1 MTFEEKI
8 NEIKLLA
15 NKRVKLERDFA
26 IEFQMTDE
34 GFGGVFYMANKDG
47 KFSVEPYD
55 YLDRDATFTASSSV
69 IEGLLLGEIS
79 PETAISEGLVEIDG
93 DMEAVREMLKKC
105 RKKKAGKATSEKSS
119 SKQKKEE

>member
-1 MTFEEKI
+1 MTFEEKFA
-8 NEIKLLA
+8 EIKKLA

-26 IEFQMTDE
+26 IEFKMTDE

-55 YLDRDATFTASSSV
+55 YLDRDAVFTANSSV

-79 PETAISEGLVEIDG
+79 PETAISTGLVEIEG
-93 DMEAVREMLKKC
+93 DMDAVREMLKKC
-105 RKKKAGKATSEKSS
+105 RKKPARK
-119 SKQKKEE
+119 KKEE

>member
-1 MTFEEKI
+1 MTLEEKFEE
-8 NEIKLLA
+8 IKKLA

-26 IEFQMTDE
+26 IEFRMTDE
-34 GFGGVFYMANKDG
+34 GFGGVFYMANKNG

-55 YLDRDATFTASSSV
+55 YLDRDAVFTAPSSA

-79 PETAISEGLVEIDG
+79 PETAINTGLIEIDG

-119 SKQKKEE
+119 SKQKKAE

>member
-1 MTFEEKI
+1 MTFEEKF

-15 NKRVKLERDFA
+15 NKRLKLERDFA

-47 KFSVEPYD
+47 KFCVEPYD

-105 RKKKAGKATSEKSS
+105 RKKRAGKATSEKNS
-119 SKQKKEE
+119 SKQKNKE

>member
-1 MTFEEKI
+1 MTFEEKF

-26 IEFQMTDE
+26 LEFQMTDE
-34 GFGGVFYMANKDG
+34 GFGGVFYMENKDG
-47 KFSVEPYD
+47 KFTVEPYD

-69 IEGLLLGEIS
+69 IEGLLLGEIP

-105 RKKKAGKATSEKSS
+105 RKKRAGKATSEKSS
-119 SKQKKEE
+119 SKQKNEE

>member
-1 MTFEEKI
+1 MTFEEKF

-26 IEFQMTDE
+26 IEFKMTDE

-55 YLDRDATFTASSSV
+55 YLDRDAVFTADSST
-69 IEGLLLGEIS
+69 IEGLLKGEI
-79 PETAISEGLVEIDG
+79 PPDKAISEGLVEIEG
-93 DMEAVREMLKKC
+93 DMDAVQEMLKKC
-105 RKKKAGKATSEKSS
+105 RKKAAVKASGKKSS
-119 SKQKKEE
+119 CRKKSEE